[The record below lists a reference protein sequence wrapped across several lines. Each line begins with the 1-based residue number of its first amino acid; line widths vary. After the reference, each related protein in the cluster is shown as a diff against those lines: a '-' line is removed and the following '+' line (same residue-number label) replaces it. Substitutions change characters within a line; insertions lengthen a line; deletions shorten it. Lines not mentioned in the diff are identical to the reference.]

1 MRINEILIA
10 IVIFTLS
17 ACGGRRQDSQQQQEQ
32 LTPDSELEQAVPESR
47 QADAH
52 PGYKVYA
59 SVCLACHM
67 ANGTGVP
74 GMYPPL
80 AKTEWINGDKER
92 LIRITI
98 QGLSG
103 KIEVNGITY
112 NNIMPPNSHLSNQ
125 EIADVLT
132 YIRQSFGNDADE
144 VTVEEVQR
152 VRADL

>member
-1 MRINEILIA
+1 MKINELLIVLL
-10 IVIFTLS
+10 IVILS
-17 ACGGRRQDSQQQQEQ
+17 ACGGSRQDSGQEQQER
-32 LTPDSELEQAVPESR
+32 PDTELEPVQPKAATAS
-47 QADAH
+47 AH
-52 PGYKVYA
+52 PGKKVYD

-80 AKTEWINGDKER
+80 VKTEWVTGDKER
-92 LIRITI
+92 LIRITL

-103 KIEVNGITY
+103 EIEVNGITY

-144 VTVEEVQR
+144 VTVDEVQR

>member
-1 MRINEILIA
+1 MKINVFFIAILIA
-10 IVIFTLS
+10 TLS
-17 ACGGRRQDSQQQQEQ
+17 GCGGSTQDSEVDKQT
-32 LTPDSELEQAVPESR
+32 LPDTEIEPAQPKAATAS
-47 QADAH
+47 AH
-52 PGYKVYA
+52 PGKKVFD

-80 AKTEWINGDKER
+80 AKTEWVNGDKKR
-92 LIRITI
+92 LIQVTI

-103 KIEVNGITY
+103 KIEVNGVTY
-112 NNIMPPNSHLSNQ
+112 NNIMPPNSHLSDQ

-132 YIRQSFGNDADE
+132 YVRQSFGNDAGE

>member
-1 MRINEILIA
+1 MKIKKILIA
-10 IVIFTLS
+10 LIVITLT
-17 ACGGRRQDSQQQQEQ
+17 ACGGRNQGSDEKQETRAQ
-32 LTPDSELEQAVPESR
+32 SEIEQAVPESKK
-47 QADAH
+47 ADAH
-52 PGYKVYA
+52 PGLKVYT

-74 GMYPPL
+74 GMFPPL
-80 AKTEWINGDKER
+80 AKTDWVTGDKER

-103 KIEVNGITY
+103 EIEVNGTTY
-112 NNIMPPNSHLSNQ
+112 NNIMPPNSHLSDR

-132 YIRQSFGNDADE
+132 YIRQSFGNDASE
-144 VTVEEVQR
+144 ITVEEVQK